1 MDLGQ
6 TLSGEVHR
14 LGFQDHLACPLWE
27 SRSDVEVGLLREKT
41 QRGKEVALVGCERS
55 GRKGH

>member
-6 TLSGEVHR
+6 TLNGEFLR
-14 LGFQDHLACPLWE
+14 LGFQDHLAFPLWE

-41 QRGKEVALVGCERS
+41 QRGKEAALVGCERS
-55 GRKGH
+55 GRRGH